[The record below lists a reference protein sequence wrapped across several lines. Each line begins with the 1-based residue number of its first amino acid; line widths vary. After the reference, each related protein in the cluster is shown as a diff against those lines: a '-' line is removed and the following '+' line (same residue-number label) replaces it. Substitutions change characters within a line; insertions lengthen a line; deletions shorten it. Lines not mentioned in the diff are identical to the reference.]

1 MLITLTVPTTYQPAE
16 LNYWL
21 PLTVCWGANTL
32 WCETRC
38 TTLTL
43 THTLTHNNL
52 THTYTDT
59 LTHILTRC
67 ETRRGAADYA
77 PFEMPGPGRYQRPR
91 FV

>member
-1 MLITLTVPTTYQPAE
+1 M
-16 LNYWL
+16 
-21 PLTVCWGANTL
+21 CWGANTL

-77 PFEMPGPGRYQRPR
+77 PFELEGPGHYQRAR
-91 FV
+91 FVRGGRAA